1 MILLENSS
9 TLLFD
14 SSSTDRK
21 TIDTQLEYQVKIG
34 NAQKI
39 GTPKNLIEAH
49 QTEARIGVSNKQIT
63 SQLLLIWMLGR
74 IMLKLMIR
82 VIHELVLILSMHQ
95 MINWTNIKI
104 LNYFTKKLLER
115 NYLILSTVLLIWTIN
130 ILFKSSI

>member
-1 MILLENSS
+1 MLKHRQCLMILLENSS

-49 QTEARIGVSNKQIT
+49 QTEARIGVSNKANNVAAFVNLNIRKNHVEIDDK
-63 SQLLLIWMLGR
+63 SYPRVGVNFEYASND
-74 IMLKLMIR
+74 KLD
-82 VIHELVLILSMHQ
+82 Q
-95 MINWTNIKI
+95 
-104 LNYFTKKLLER
+104 Y
-115 NYLILSTVLLIWTIN
+115 
-130 ILFKSSI
+130 